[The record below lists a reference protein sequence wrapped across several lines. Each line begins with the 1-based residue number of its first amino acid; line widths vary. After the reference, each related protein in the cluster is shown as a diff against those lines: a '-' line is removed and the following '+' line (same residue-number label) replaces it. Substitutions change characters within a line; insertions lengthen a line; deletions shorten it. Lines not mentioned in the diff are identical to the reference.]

1 MSISW
6 DEAQKRLQKASSILN
21 REEPVSVQGPIS
33 VGVDLGT
40 ADVVLMALDAAG
52 EPVAAFLEWAE
63 VVRDGVVVDY
73 MGAVDIVRDM
83 VTKARKRTGMEI
95 THASTSYPPGTDR
108 RLSTNIL
115 EAAWLEVTAVQD
127 EPSCVAEL
135 LSLHNA
141 AVVDIGG
148 GTTGTAVVKDGKVVF
163 SADEATGGRH
173 LSLVL
178 AGHYGISFEEAEKRK
193 RQAAK
198 YDVLNLV
205 RPTLERVGDIVAR
218 HIRGYDVERI
228 ILSGG
233 TCCLPGAAEVLAA
246 ELGLPVTLPCEP
258 LLLTP
263 LAIASLSQSN
273 APMSHDSHIFQGQY
287 IGKGLRQ

>member
-1 MSISW
+1 MPVHW
-6 DEAQKRLQKASSILN
+6 EEVERRLAKAAAILN
-21 REEPVSVQGPIS
+21 REEPIQVQGPIS

-73 MGAVDIVRDM
+73 LGAIDLVRDM
-83 VTKARKRTGMEI
+83 AQRARKRTGLEI
-95 THASTSYPPGTDR
+95 THAATSFPPGTDP

-115 EAAWLEVTAVQD
+115 EAAWLDVVAVRD

-135 LSLHNA
+135 LELDNA

-148 GTTGTAVVKDGKVVF
+148 GTTGTAIVQKGRVVF
-163 SADEATGGRH
+163 SADEPTGGRH
-173 LSLVL
+173 LSLVI
-178 AGHYGISFEEAEKRK
+178 AGHYGVSFEEAEQRK
-193 RQAAK
+193 REAEK
-198 YDVLNLV
+198 YDALNLV
-205 RPTLERVGDIVAR
+205 RPTLQRIADIVAG
-218 HIRGYDVERI
+218 HIRGYHVTRI

-233 TCCLPGAAEVLAA
+233 SCLLPGASGVLAE
-246 ELGLPVTLPCEP
+246 ELGLPVTLPCQP

-263 LAIASLSQSN
+263 LAIASLPQTAESGALASSPHHNQ
-273 APMSHDSHIFQGQY
+273 QK
-287 IGKGLRQ
+287 KG